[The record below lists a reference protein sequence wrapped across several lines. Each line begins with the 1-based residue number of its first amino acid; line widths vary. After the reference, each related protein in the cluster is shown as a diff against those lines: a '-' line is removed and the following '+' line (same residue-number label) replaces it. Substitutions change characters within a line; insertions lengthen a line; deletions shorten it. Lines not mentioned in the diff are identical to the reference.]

1 MFHEKVLGV
10 PSRNLDLFLQGEDGV
25 RWTLL
30 KQKGDYVVVEGAMG
44 FYDGV
49 NGTDRASAW
58 QVARA
63 ANLPVVWP
71 SGREEAA

>member
-1 MFHEKVLGV
+1 M
-10 PSRNLDLFLQGEDGV
+10 

-63 ANLPVVWP
+63 ANLPVVLAIRP
-71 SGREEAA
+71 EEAA